1 MSHANYY
8 PILITCLTIIA
19 RIIIMHRCL
28 RFIVNIIMYTLCF
41 SLNAGENLRLIFSV
55 YFSVDRKNVATATL
69 ENKSVGPKSEK
80 DIAVAFRQ
88 KFIGVYN
95 SLAFRIYRYF
105 FKQFFS
111 IIIHYILYT
120 LTPITYSDT
129 DIPITHTDY

>member
-1 MSHANYY
+1 
-8 PILITCLTIIA
+8 
-19 RIIIMHRCL
+19 
-28 RFIVNIIMYTLCF
+28 
-41 SLNAGENLRLIFSV
+41 
-55 YFSVDRKNVATATL
+55 VATATL

-95 SLAFRIYRYF
+95 SLAFRMYRYF

-120 LTPITYSDT
+120 LTILTPIYRYTDNTYRLLIHLSFALN
-129 DIPITHTDY
+129 DIQSLINLIINAACLHCT